1 MSETPMKTVVFAL
14 LSKCGKVQKCSMA
27 PNAYRI
33 RVEGG
38 WFHVGR
44 FVNIHFLRNDD
55 FPGKINDS
63 EEMEVHKSS
72 HMAPTLMFS

>member
-14 LSKCGKVQKCSMA
+14 LSKCGKVKKCSMA

-44 FVNIHFLRNDD
+44 FVNIHFLRNVD
-55 FPGKINDS
+55 F
-63 EEMEVHKSS
+63 
-72 HMAPTLMFS
+72 A